1 MENQTT
7 ELVWIM
13 GCGDIGRRVAGLYQ
27 SMGQNTS
34 FKLQGWAR
42 STATIKQGLA
52 VGITMQQGDADQG
65 EFPPLAQFDNACIYW
80 LMPPPAHGESDTRL
94 RAFLA
99 QVQAAPQRIVLI
111 STTGVYGDCH
121 GAWVDETSP
130 VKPQAARA
138 KRRVDAE
145 LAVQAWA
152 QTYQREAVILRVP
165 GIYALDRLPLERI
178 KRGEPIL
185 HAAEAPW
192 TNRIHA
198 DDLAM
203 ICLTAMQKAPAG
215 ALYNATDGQPSTMT
229 EYFNAVAD
237 FAGLPRPPQVSMTE
251 AQTSMSAG
259 MLSYLQESRRIRNDK
274 LLTALGIRLQYPS
287 LNAALA
293 GASSDHE

>member
-1 MENQTT
+1 
-7 ELVWIM
+7 M

>member
-27 SMGQNTS
+27 SMAQNTS

-52 VGITMQQGDADQG
+52 AGIAMQQGDADQG

-237 FAGLPRPPQVSMTE
+237 FGGLPRPPQVSMAE